1 MTAKIRAMQSAVE
14 TIFNVDELR
23 AQLRKMNDVKLCE
36 FGEAARYKTAIR
48 ATLDNPPHHVYE
60 VQLQEAKAEW
70 RRRHPKNW
78 QSESVK
84 EHQS

>member
-1 MTAKIRAMQSAVE
+1 M
-14 TIFNVDELR
+14 
-23 AQLRKMNDVKLCE
+23 
-36 FGEAARYKTAIR
+36 TAIR
-48 ATLDNPPHHVYE
+48 ANMGKPSLLVYE

-84 EHQS
+84 EL

>member
-1 MTAKIRAMQSAVE
+1 MQAAVQLV
-14 TIFNVDELR
+14 FNVDELR
-23 AQLRKMNDVKLCE
+23 AQLRKMDDVTLSE
-36 FGEAARYKTAIR
+36 FGEAARYMTAIR
-48 ATLDNPPHHVYE
+48 ANMGKPSLLVYE

-84 EHQS
+84 EL

>member
-1 MTAKIRAMQSAVE
+1 LTAKIHEMQSAVQSV
-14 TIFNVDELR
+14 FNVDELR
-23 AQLRKMNDVKLCE
+23 AQLRKMDDVKLSE
-36 FGEAARYKTAIR
+36 FGEAARYMTAIR
-48 ATLDNPPHHVYE
+48 ANMGKPSLHVYE

-84 EHQS
+84 ELQS